1 MKQLIDERFK
11 SWLLDVLK
19 NNEVVITFT
28 KADRT
33 EREMKCTLNP
43 KSIPTSAKEKTQ
55 KTVNPDR
62 QVVFDVH
69 KQEWRSFIWS
79 NVKKLE
85 FPLI

>member
-1 MKQLIDERFK
+1 MKQFKDERFK
-11 SWLLDVLK
+11 SWLQDVLRT
-19 NNEVVITFT
+19 NEVIITFT

-43 KSIPTSAKEKTQ
+43 KSIPTIAKEKTQ

-62 QVVFDVH
+62 QVVFDTQ
-69 KQEWRSFIWS
+69 KQEWRSFNWDT
-79 NVKKLE
+79 VKKLE